1 MQLKSKIDATKEVR
15 LATIPIEG
23 KIRRFRLIGF
33 TENDSYSRRDVH
45 LNRSMESITNYA
57 S

>member
-1 MQLKSKIDATKEVR
+1 MQLNSKIDATKEVR
-15 LATIPIEG
+15 FATIPIEG

-45 LNRSMESITNYA
+45 LDRIGSSV
-57 S
+57 